1 MRLLVN
7 LPDGFFTHPD
17 LTAIFARLSRLG
29 DVRCTSHNSADEIA
43 PDLAWAEA
51 VILWSWPAYTAEL
64 LDRAPDLKYS
74 GHIDIT
80 QRGARVALE
89 RGLPVSVSRHG
100 FSPAVAEMALAL
112 ILATLRRIT
121 DHQAQMRA
129 GTETWVAR
137 FPTDIDPQERE
148 LSGRS
153 IGLIG
158 FGNVGRRLVRLLAPF
173 GNMIRIYDPFV
184 TAEMFKGYNV
194 TQVELH
200 EMLRESEVVVLC
212 AASNAGTKHILG
224 AAEIELLRPHA
235 VLVNVARAALVD
247 TPALTARLE
256 RGDLYAALDVFD
268 KEPLEA
274 DSPLRSLPNAYLTPH
289 RAGGIIASVQ
299 RNLTWL
305 VDDLVAVFAG
315 QERRHALTEAMLP
328 SLDA

>member
-1 MRLLVN
+1 MKILVN
-7 LPDGFFTHPD
+7 LPEGFFTHPD
-17 LTAIFARLSRLG
+17 LTAIFARLRRLG

-51 VILWSWPAYTAEL
+51 VIMWSWPAYTTEL
-64 LDRAPDLKYS
+64 LDGAPNLRYS

-112 ILATLRRIT
+112 ILATLRRVS
-121 DHQAQMRA
+121 DHHASMRA

-148 LSGRS
+148 LAGRS
-153 IGLIG
+153 VGLIG
-158 FGNVGRRLVRLLAPF
+158 FGNVGRRLTRLLFPF
-173 GNMIRIYDPFV
+173 GNTIRIYDPFV
-184 TAEMFKGYNV
+184 AAEALHSYD
-194 TQVELH
+194 VERVQLR

-212 AASNAGTKHILG
+212 AASNADTKHLLG
-224 AAEIELLRPHA
+224 AAEIDLLRPHA

-247 TPALTARLE
+247 TPALIARLE

-268 KEPLEA
+268 REPLEA

-305 VDDLVAVFAG
+305 IDDLEAVFAG
-315 QERRHALTEAMLP
+315 QERQYALTEAMLP